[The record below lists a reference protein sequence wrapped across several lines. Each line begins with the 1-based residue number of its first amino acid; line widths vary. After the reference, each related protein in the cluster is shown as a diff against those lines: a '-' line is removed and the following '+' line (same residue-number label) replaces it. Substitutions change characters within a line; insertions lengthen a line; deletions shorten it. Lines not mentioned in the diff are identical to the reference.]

1 MKKLAIFDLDGTIA
15 DTICDLGDAVNYGLE
30 KLECPTH
37 DYEAYK
43 QMVGNGA
50 KKLCF
55 RALPED
61 KKDKAE
67 ELYLM
72 FKEYYSHHYLDK
84 TKLYDGMKETMEKL
98 QNNGVILA
106 VATNKPEDAAR
117 EIIAKLLPDI
127 DFLCVLGGS
136 DKRPLKPD
144 PAVISE
150 VYSLLPNDEEFCV
163 EMIGDSNVD
172 VMTANNADI
181 GFIGCTWGF
190 RGREELEACIRE
202 CKRGDSSFIAEKPS
216 DIADI
221 ISE

>member
-1 MKKLAIFDLDGTIA
+1 MKNLAIFDLDGTIA

-30 KLECPTH
+30 KLGCPVH

-55 RALPED
+55 RALPEY
-61 KKDKAE
+61 KRNKAE

-117 EIIAKLLPDI
+117 KIIAKLLPDI
-127 DFLCVLGGS
+127 DFICVLGGS

-144 PAVISE
+144 PAVLFEI
-150 VYSLLPNDEEFCV
+150 YGLLRDEELCV
-163 EMIGDSNVD
+163 DMIGDSNVD
-172 VMTANNADI
+172 VMTACNADI
-181 GFIGCTWGF
+181 RFIGCSWGF
-190 RGREELEACIRE
+190 RGREELETCIRE
-202 CKRGDSSFIAEKPS
+202 CNRWLYSSIAEKPS

-221 ISE
+221 IL